1 MIAAVGYKDKTI
13 AVMGLGRTGLSAAK
27 SLILGGAKVVAWD
40 DNEDNCEAAATAGIE
55 CQDLCKRDWS
65 DIAALILSPG
75 IAHTHPKPHHVA
87 ELARAVNMPI
97 LGDTELFAQAI
108 NAIPK
113 EDRPIVFGITGTN
126 GKSTTTMLLTH
137 ILRECGHDAHA
148 GGNIGRACLDL
159 PAPQKGMIYV
169 LELSSYQLE
178 LTQSLHCNG
187 AILLNISPDHL
198 DRHGGFE
205 GYVAAKR
212 RIFARQTKDDVAI
225 ISMDDP
231 TSPGLCMHYKAQNA
245 VQVVPISAQGMLSR
259 GISAV
264 AGKLYES
271 DGHATHVRADISA
284 APALK
289 GTHNGQNA
297 AAAFAA
303 ARHVGVSA
311 EGIAT
316 AMQNFAGL
324 DHRMEMV
331 GTLDGVVFINDSKA
345 TNADAVR
352 QALGAYGNV
361 YWIAGGQAKSGGL
374 GDLAG
379 AFDTVEAAFLI
390 GEAQEVFAKQLKGK
404 VKASLC
410 DTLEVAVARAYEAAR
425 QSDAPSPVVLLSPA
439 CASFDQFTDFMARGA
454 AFRAAFAGLEGAEQQ
469 KRPA

>member
-1 MIAAVGYKDKTI
+1 
-13 AVMGLGRTGLSAAK
+13 MGLGRTGLSAAK

-40 DNEDNCEAAATAGIE
+40 DNEKTRKAAAAAGIE

-75 IAHTHPKPHHVA
+75 IAHPHPKPHHVA
-87 ELARAVNMPI
+87 ELARAVNVPI

-113 EDRPIVFGITGTN
+113 DDRPMVFGITGTN
-126 GKSTTTMLLTH
+126 GKSTTTMLFTH

-148 GGNIGRACLDL
+148 GGNIGTACLDL
-159 PAPQKGMIYV
+159 PAPQKGMVYV

-178 LTQSLHCNG
+178 LTQSLHCDG

-212 RIFARQTKDDVAI
+212 RIFDHQTQNDVAI
-225 ISMDDP
+225 ISMDD
-231 TSPGLCMHYKAQNA
+231 TACQRLCMHYKVQNA
-245 VQVVPISAQGMLSR
+245 AQMVPISAQGMLSR
-259 GISAV
+259 GFSAV

-271 DGHATHVRADISA
+271 DGHATHMRADISA

-316 AMQNFAGL
+316 AMQSFASL
-324 DHRMEMV
+324 AHRMEVV
-331 GTLDGVVFINDSKA
+331 GMLGGVMFVNDSKA

-352 QALGAYGNV
+352 QALGAYENV

-374 GDLAG
+374 NDLAG
-379 AFDTVEAAFLI
+379 AFDTVKTAFLI
-390 GEAQEVFAKQLKGK
+390 GEAQEAFAKQLKGK
-404 VKASLC
+404 VKADLC
-410 DTLEVAVARAYEAAR
+410 GTLDVAAARAYEAAR
-425 QSDAPSPVVLLSPA
+425 QSDAPDPVVLLSPA
-439 CASFDQFTDFMARGA
+439 CASFDQFSDFMARGD
-454 AFRAAFAGLEGAEQQ
+454 AFRAAFAGLEGAAKQ